1 MPSLRTACPPGSCIC
16 EREQLL
22 SSPDS
27 DMRVLWLSREEEKRL
42 IQRLE
47 CVASLADLRHVQA
60 LIHKQLG
67 VVVEV
72 AAGPNEVRTVMGL
85 RIEVLE
91 KPGLC
96 RKVRSS
102 IPAAIRRGLSA
113 NEHIVYEL
121 LDEDGLF
128 G

>member
-16 EREQLL
+16 DREQLL

-27 DMRVLWLSREEEKRL
+27 DMRVLWLTREEEKRL
-42 IQRLE
+42 IMRLE
-47 CVASLADLRHVQA
+47 RVSSLADLRHVQA
-60 LIHKQLG
+60 LIYKQLG
-67 VVVEV
+67 VEV
-72 AAGPNEVRTVMGL
+72 QVTVGPNEVRTVMGL
-85 RIEVLE
+85 NIEVIE

-102 IPAAIRRGLSA
+102 IPAAIRRGLAA
-113 NEHIVYEL
+113 NEQIVYDL